1 MNRIVNLWRA
11 HCSQKHE
18 WKLVKLGPYADRIAQ
33 MIKNIDPADEKDFPI
48 FGQLLVDEENRVRFD
63 LITPFSQSRPRGNY
77 VYYSAHGGVEWFIT
91 ISSAS
96 KTIPKDAYLTK
107 SGNMRL
113 LKKFFLKCSSVKNFK
128 KSR

>member
-11 HCSQKHE
+11 HCSQEHE
-18 WKLVKLGPYADRIAQ
+18 WKLVKLDPYADRIAQ

-77 VYYSAHGGVEWFIT
+77 VYYWPMVELNGLLQYPQHQ
-91 ISSAS
+91 
-96 KTIPKDAYLTK
+96 KRYQR
-107 SGNMRL
+107 MRVTQ
-113 LKKFFLKCSSVKNFK
+113 KKGE
-128 KSR
+128 